1 MTGRLFAAL
10 YPSAAAVTD
19 LELVTAA
26 LPSLKRPAPSHQ
38 WHVTIAFVGVA
49 GDPAPVRAALAEAG
63 GRTLR
68 LRVAGGGA
76 FGRPGRDSVL
86 WAGLEGDLAGLHALG
101 DDVRAA
107 LDRHGVAYDE
117 RPLRPHLTLG
127 RDDRDLGP
135 DLALLDAYRG
145 PWWETTELLL
155 VESSGGEY
163 RVLDRY
169 PSRSS

>member
-19 LELVTAA
+19 LEPVAAA
-26 LPSLKRPAPSHQ
+26 LHLKKPAPPHQ

-49 GDPAPVRAALAEAG
+49 GPAPVRAALAEVAWSP
-63 GRTLR
+63 LR
-68 LRVAGGGA
+68 LRVAGAGA

-86 WAGLEGDLAGLHALG
+86 WAGVGGDVDGLLALG
-101 DDVRAA
+101 GEVRAA
-107 LDRHGVAYDE
+107 FVRHRVGFDE

-127 RDDRDLGP
+127 RDDRDLTP
-135 DLALLDAYRG
+135 ALESLDGYLG
-145 PWWETTELLL
+145 PWWEAAELLL
-155 VESSGGEY
+155 VESEDGEY

-169 PSRSS
+169 SSRSS